1 MRREAKIAIIIVL
14 ILIIAGLYYRKN
26 IVGKKSVN
34 EAGITTRVDEIIK
47 VEKGE
52 IKKPAIMQLST
63 TTCPAC
69 REMYPIM
76 ESIDKKYGD
85 KVVVGIVYLDDK
97 KISDQASYLAQRY
110 SVMVVPTIVFLD
122 EYGQQLIRH
131 EGFLSEEE
139 ITDILNQMG
148 VK

>member
-1 MRREAKIAIIIVL
+1 MRREAKVAIIIVL

-97 KISDQASYLAQRY
+97 KISDQASYLAQKY

>member
-1 MRREAKIAIIIVL
+1 MRKEAKVAIILVL
-14 ILIIAGLYYRKN
+14 ILVIGGLYYSKN
-26 IVGKKSVN
+26 ISGKKN
-34 EAGITTRVDEIIK
+34 INKAGITTRVDEIIK

-52 IKKPAIMQLST
+52 LKKPAIMQLST

-97 KISDQASYLAQRY
+97 EISDQASYLAKKY

-139 ITDILNQMG
+139 ITNILNQMG